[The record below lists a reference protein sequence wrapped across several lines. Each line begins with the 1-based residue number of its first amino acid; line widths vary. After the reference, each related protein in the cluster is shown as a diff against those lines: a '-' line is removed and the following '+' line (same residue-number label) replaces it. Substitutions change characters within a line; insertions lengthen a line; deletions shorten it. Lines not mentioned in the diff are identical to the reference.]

1 MTVSKAEVLALV
13 PQGWAPEAAGGG
25 KYEVGD
31 IEGGAE
37 VTPPTTERWMEL
49 CEVDYR
55 LLGTANRKRDGELGD
70 PSPSGYDMA
79 MAALLAAIPG
89 VSDQEIINLCIW
101 ARQKNGE
108 DTSKCRRRD
117 YWERTLRRA
126 RGSKDDTPEEPEVA
140 RDILAER
147 FKVESLKFIKYMS
160 QPAVYSMMVQ
170 VRDDIEAFE
179 YRLGGAAT
187 ILSAKTFERLW
198 FDATGKHAP
207 IAVLNPW
214 SPTLDLITASM
225 EERGMD
231 GEGSDSHMAQSL
243 VQEYLTGQGVFIT
256 SRGDEEGAAVMSG
269 KPLADDLN
277 YYVHLTT
284 MTSWANLNGMRPDRP
299 SVIRGL
305 KSLGAVRET
314 ITVNRPQHT
323 SRSYY
328 RIGKEAVERGGT

>member
-1 MTVSKAEVLALV
+1 MTVAKQKILACV
-13 PQGWAPEAAGGG
+13 PQGWTSTAKSESGGN
-25 KYEVGD
+25 YD

-37 VTPPTTERWMEL
+37 VAPPDPGRWLEL
-49 CEVDYR
+49 CEIDYR
-55 LLGTANRKRDGELGD
+55 LMSTAGRKRNGELRD

-79 MAALLAAIPG
+79 MASLLAAIPG
-89 VSDQEIINLCIW
+89 VSDQEIINICIW

-126 RGSKDDTPEEPEVA
+126 RGDKDDAPEEPDVA

-147 FKVESLKFIKYMS
+147 FKVESLRFIKYMS
-160 QPAVYSMMVQ
+160 QPAVYAMVVQ

-207 IAVLNPW
+207 VAVLSPW
-214 SPTLDLITASM
+214 SPTLDLITASL

-243 VQEYLTGQGVFIT
+243 VREYLTGPGVFVT
-256 SRGDEEGAAVMSG
+256 SRDDEEGAAVMAG
-269 KPLADDLN
+269 KPLVDDAD

-284 MTSWANLNGMRPDRP
+284 MTSWANLNGMRPDRA
-299 SVIRGL
+299 SIMRGL
-305 KSLGAVRET
+305 KALGANRET
-314 ITVNRPQHT
+314 ITVNRPQRT

-328 RIGKEAVERGGT
+328 RISKEVVEWSLA